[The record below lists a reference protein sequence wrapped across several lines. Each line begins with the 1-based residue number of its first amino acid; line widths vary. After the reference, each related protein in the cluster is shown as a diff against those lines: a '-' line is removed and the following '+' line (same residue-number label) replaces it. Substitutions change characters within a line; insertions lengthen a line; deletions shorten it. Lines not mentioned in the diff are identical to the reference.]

1 MAARQW
7 RHRQIGP
14 APAESLCFAPTG
26 RPITKELIM
35 ARVPYLEP
43 SDLAEADRDLLKR
56 PIWLFKALVNSP
68 NAARAFHGLGNY
80 IRYGSK
86 LDMRLRELAIL
97 QVGWL
102 AKSPYEWSHHV
113 KLGLD
118 FGVSEA
124 DIQALIDD
132 TAGKPTSLD
141 ANARLV
147 LRAARE
153 MTADGE
159 MTAETFAK
167 AQAAFGNEQVVDL
180 TITIAFYC
188 AVVRVLGTLKI
199 DVEPDYQPYLDR
211 FPLPA

>member
-1 MAARQW
+1 
-7 RHRQIGP
+7 
-14 APAESLCFAPTG
+14 
-26 RPITKELIM
+26 M

-124 DIQALIDD
+124 DVHALIDD
-132 TAGKPTSLD
+132 TAGKPTNLD
-141 ANARLV
+141 EVSKLV
-147 LRAARE
+147 LKGARE
-153 MTADGE
+153 MTTDGE
-159 MTAETFAK
+159 MTAETFA
-167 AQAAFGNEQVVDL
+167 ACQAAFGNEQAVDL
-180 TITIAFYC
+180 TITIAFYN

-199 DVEPDYQPYLDR
+199 DVEPEYQPYLDR

>member
-1 MAARQW
+1 
-7 RHRQIGP
+7 
-14 APAESLCFAPTG
+14 
-26 RPITKELIM
+26 M
-35 ARVPYLEP
+35 ARIPYLEQ
-43 SDLAEADRDLLKR
+43 SDLADADKDLLKR

-68 NAARAFHGLGNY
+68 GGARAFHTLGNY

-113 KLGLD
+113 KLGMD

-124 DIQALIDD
+124 DIHALIDD
-132 TAGKPTSLD
+132 TAGKPTTLD
-141 ANARLV
+141 ATSKLV
-147 LRAARE
+147 LLAARE
-153 MTADGE
+153 ITTDGE
-159 MTAETFAK
+159 MTAETFAA
-167 AQAAFGNEQVVDL
+167 AQAAFGNEQAVDL
-180 TITIAFYC
+180 TLTIAFYN